1 MTTRFS
7 QDAVRDLSNPHP
19 EEELTDTWNPR
30 PSSGN
35 AMRVV
40 VVEEQEVIRRGLL
53 ALMSSIPGVSAS
65 AVACVPARDEQ
76 MSADFDVTLISTSAL
91 VSAERA
97 GCGVEHLRP
106 VIVIVPAAEPHLFE
120 IATRQ
125 PADGYLM
132 QDELTSR
139 SLHTA
144 LVQVREGQ
152 LAVPDT
158 VAAYL
163 LSRSRGTSSVL
174 LPQLYHLSSRGAE
187 VLGLLVAGASN
198 KEIASRMGIS
208 IHGVKRHV
216 SALLSQ
222 FHSPNRVHLVSLV
235 LQSGALSA
243 GEFNGTFPATA
254 VPTATAPTRRR

>member
-120 IATRQ
+120 IATLSPGFTIDE
-125 PADGYLM
+125 PAERLGESLM
-132 QDELTSR
+132 LPERHEPL
-139 SLHTA
+139 
-144 LVQVREGQ
+144 
-152 LAVPDT
+152 
-158 VAAYL
+158 
-163 LSRSRGTSSVL
+163 RSRL
-174 LPQLYHLSSRGAE
+174 EHQLTPVTNPR
-187 VLGLLVAGASN
+187 
-198 KEIASRMGIS
+198 
-208 IHGVKRHV
+208 
-216 SALLSQ
+216 
-222 FHSPNRVHLVSLV
+222 
-235 LQSGALSA
+235 
-243 GEFNGTFPATA
+243 
-254 VPTATAPTRRR
+254 TATADR

>member
-1 MTTRFS
+1 MK
-7 QDAVRDLSNPHP
+7 VL
-19 EEELTDTWNPR
+19 
-30 PSSGN
+30 
-35 AMRVV
+35 

-53 ALMSSIPGVSAS
+53 ALLSTIPEVSATT
-65 AVACVPARDEQ
+65 VAHIPARDDR
-76 MSADFDVTLISTSAL
+76 MSTDFDVALISTSAL
-91 VSAERA
+91 MSAERA
-97 GCGVEHLRP
+97 GRAVEHLRP

-120 IATRQ
+120 TATRR
-125 PADGYLM
+125 PADGYVM
-132 QDELTSR
+132 QAELTSR
-139 SLHTA
+139 SLRTA

-187 VLGLLVAGASN
+187 VLALLVAGASN
-198 KEIASRMGIS
+198 KEIAGRLGIS

-235 LQSGALSA
+235 LQSGVLSA
-243 GEFNGTFPATA
+243 GDLPGTFPATA
-254 VPTATAPTRRR
+254 TAAAGATTTAPARRP